1 MGMSTSNKPQN
12 FLPHSIL
19 AAITLG
25 TTCGIQAPAQAFSV
39 YFGEDLGRGE
49 TTRLTATPNSN
60 AARDQFLSRLVGVGT
75 ETFEG
80 FAANQRGPLAVNF
93 GSAGVATLT
102 GDGFIGNVPSG
113 TNGFGRYGVSGSKY
127 WDASSQFAIN
137 FSNPVAAFGFYGVD
151 IGDFN
156 GRVTLNLL
164 NTLTGFNQTLT
175 IANTIGGQ
183 GGGALFYGLIAGS
196 GESFNRVVFG
206 NTAAGTDVFAFD
218 NMTIGSQQQVIPA
231 GEVPEP
237 ATILGST
244 MALGA
249 LAAAK
254 RKRQQKNIVADNSD
268 N

>member
-1 MGMSTSNKPQN
+1 MGISTSTNKN

-25 TTCGIQAPAQAFSV
+25 TACGLQAPAQAFTV
-39 YFGEDLGRGE
+39 YFGEDLGLGE
-49 TTRLTATPNSN
+49 TTRLSATPNSN

-75 ETFEG
+75 ETFES
-80 FAANQRGPLAVNF
+80 FANNQKGPLAINF
-93 GSAGVATLT
+93 GSSGVATLT
-102 GDGFIGNVPSG
+102 GDGLISNVSSG
-113 TNGFGRYGVSGSKY
+113 TNERGRYPISGTKY
-127 WDASSQFAIN
+127 WEASSQFAIN
-137 FSNPVAAFGFYGVD
+137 FSNPVAAFGFYGTD
-151 IGDFN
+151 IGDFD
-156 GRVTLNLL
+156 GQVTLNLL

-175 IANTIGGQ
+175 IANTISGTGGS
-183 GGGALFYGLIAGS
+183 ALFYGLIAGS

-206 NTAAGTDVFAFD
+206 NTAAGTDYFGFD
-218 NMTIGSQQQVIPA
+218 NMTIGSEQQVLPP
-231 GEVPEP
+231 GEAVPEP

-249 LAAAK
+249 LAAAR